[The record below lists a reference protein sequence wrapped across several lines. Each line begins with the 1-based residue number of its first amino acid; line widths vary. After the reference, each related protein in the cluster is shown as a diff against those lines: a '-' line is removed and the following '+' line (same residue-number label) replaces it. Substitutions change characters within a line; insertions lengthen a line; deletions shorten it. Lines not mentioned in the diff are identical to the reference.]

1 MSTIS
6 LRDAIR
12 IVRPEYVFL
21 KLKPNNSIRNNNT
34 HKIARAIASLYK
46 NVLENVKKEEHRAT
60 RILGKQFFIPTKVSL
75 ETSAK
80 VSYFIYIEKKK
91 VEFYFIAPKQHL
103 SVIKEKIGDVW
114 TSITVE
120 EVDSLPEFGKD
131 ATKYQLSYTK
141 EDALSLNVDR
151 RDNDLL
157 RSTLNVVDVMED
169 GDRAGVFYNF
179 IPVSQF
185 SWRSTY
191 KHTIEKVKSK
201 KPVDR
206 NKLGTSYV
214 FKMAVSFLVGTVD
227 AVTSVFSD
235 TKKVNSESP
244 LESLLERLNGG
255 VKISDS
261 TQRKATANILDTQI
275 IVMSKSEDA
284 LRQRNNAKSLA
295 RTFDSISEDNELTH
309 RSYKGEFKYTDRLLR
324 GAAVNKVGDEE
335 CQSFISM
342 AGRELLEQHQMI
354 ERVETQ
360 ETEVPEDLQ
369 EGGMCVGTNRYRG
382 NDQQAFLSTDKE
394 YKNLP
399 LILIGPQR
407 AGKSTLIGNLS
418 NDALNAGE
426 CVFIFDFIASCQLSS
441 EVATLFPK
449 DKTLVID
456 CEDPMKIEGLG
467 YNEVGVSLDPFQQ
480 YDNAK
485 KQTTQIKTLINSVN
499 ANGNGDTNLSAKMER
514 YLESASNV
522 VFVSGGSVT
531 DVFKVLQNHVARHKF
546 IDSVPESQHEN
557 LSENIDSLFELDE
570 YKDVKVGEG
579 NNKKTIQELCGTK
592 DHLITG
598 VIDRL
603 NKLKANTFMEAM
615 LKKSTAGNI
624 NLANEMQKNQLI
636 ILRMPETM
644 FSTDQERDVYTT
656 YWMTKLWM
664 ASQIREKM
672 VGGDRTKLTKVN
684 FIIDELY
691 QVENTQKF
699 LSDKLSRLAKFGVKA
714 IISAHY
720 LNQIKHIRDELR
732 SSNASYMLIS
742 GCDKK
747 NFNELQSELHPF
759 TEEDLLKLPRYNSMN
774 LLKSKD
780 GYARFIT
787 KLPKPI

>member
-1 MSTIS
+1 MSQIS

-46 NVLENVKKEEHRAT
+46 NVLENIKKEEVMAT

-131 ATKYQLSYTK
+131 ATRYQLAYTK

-179 IPVSQF
+179 IPASQF

-244 LESLLERLNGG
+244 LESLLERLNGCI
-255 VKISDS
+255 KISDS

-275 IVMSKSEDA
+275 IVMSKSDDT

-295 RTFDSISEDNELTH
+295 RTFDTISEDNELTH

-324 GAAVNKVGDEE
+324 GASVNKIGDEE
-335 CQSFISM
+335 CQSFISI
-342 AGRELLEQHQMI
+342 AGRDLLEQHNFI

-369 EGGMCVGTNRYRG
+369 EGVMCVGINRYRG
-382 NDQQAFLSTDKE
+382 NDQQAFLSNDKE
-394 YKNLP
+394 YKNLT
-399 LILIGPQR
+399 LVLIGPTR

-418 NDALNAGE
+418 RDAIVVGE
-426 CVFIFDFIASCQLSS
+426 CVIIFDYIGSCQLSS
-441 EVATLFPK
+441 EVAALFPASQR
-449 DKTLVID
+449 LVID
-456 CEDPMKIEGLG
+456 CEDPTKMQGLG
-467 YNEVGVSLDPFQQ
+467 YNEVGLSADPFRQ

-485 KQTTQIKTLINSVN
+485 KQTTQLMSLINSIN
-499 ANGNGDTNLSAKMER
+499 ADDTRLSAKMER
-514 YLESASNV
+514 YLTSAALV
-522 VFVSGGSVT
+522 VFITGGSIR
-531 DVFKVLQNHVARHKF
+531 DVFGVLQDHKARGQF
-546 IDSVPESQHEN
+546 IKRVPASQQEN
-557 LSENIDSLFELDE
+557 LTEYISSLHELDE
-570 YKDVKVGEG
+570 WKEG
-579 NNKKTIQELCGTK
+579 KKEAPPEIVGTK
-592 DHLITG
+592 EHLITG

-603 NKLKANTFMEAM
+603 NKLKANTYMEAM

-624 NLANEMQKNQLI
+624 DLVKELQKPQLI
-636 ILRMPETM
+636 CLRMPETM
-644 FSTDQERDVYTT
+644 FGTDGERDIYTT
-656 YWMTKLWM
+656 YWITKLWL
-664 ASQIREKM
+664 ALQIREQDI
-672 VGGDRTKLTKVN
+672 GDRTKLVKVN
-684 FIIDELY
+684 LIIDELY

-699 LSDKLSRLAKFGVKA
+699 LSDKLSRLAKFGCKP

-732 SSNASYMLIS
+732 SANASYMLIS

-747 NFNELQSELHPF
+747 NFSELESELHPYK
-759 TEEDLLKLPRYNSMN
+759 EEDLLKLPRYQSLN
-774 LLKSKD
+774 LLKSKE

-787 KLPKPI
+787 KLPKPIN

>member
-1 MSTIS
+1 MK
-6 LRDAIR
+6 LREAIR
-12 IVRPEYVFL
+12 IVKPEYVFL

-46 NVLENVKKEEHRAT
+46 NVLENVKKEEVRAT
-60 RILGKQFFIPTKVSL
+60 RILGKQFFIPTKISL

-91 VEFYFIAPKQHL
+91 VEFYFIIPKQHM

-120 EVDSLPEFGKD
+120 VVESLPEFGQD
-131 ATKYQLSYTK
+131 ATRYQLAYTK

-151 RDNDLL
+151 RDSDLL

-179 IPVSQF
+179 IPTSQF

-191 KHTIEKVKSK
+191 KHTIEKVRKKS
-201 KPVDR
+201 PVDR
-206 NKLGTSYV
+206 NKMGSSYMLKLA
-214 FKMAVSFLVGTVD
+214 FSFLVGTVD
-227 AVTSVFSD
+227 AVTSVFSSA
-235 TKKVNSESP
+235 KKVNGESP

-255 VKISDS
+255 IKISDS
-261 TQRKATANILDTQI
+261 TQKKATANILDTQI
-275 IVMSKSEDA
+275 IVMSKSDNA

-295 RTFDSISEDNELTH
+295 RTFDTISEDNELTH
-309 RSYKGEFKYTDRLLR
+309 RSYKGEFKYTDRFLH
-324 GAAVNKVGDEE
+324 GAAINKIGDGE
-335 CQSFISM
+335 CQNFISM
-342 AGRELLEQHQMI
+342 AGRDLLEQHNFI

-369 EGGMCVGTNRYRG
+369 EGVMCVGANRFRG
-382 NDQQAFLSTDKE
+382 NDQTAYLSTDKE

-407 AGKSTLIGNLS
+407 AGKSTLIANLA
-418 NDALNAGE
+418 NDAINNGE

-441 EVATLFPK
+441 EIAALFPPSQV
-449 DKTLVID
+449 LIID
-456 CEDPMKIEGLG
+456 CEDFKKIQGLG
-467 YNEVGVSLDPFQQ
+467 YNEIGISADPFRQ

-485 KQTTQIKTLINSVN
+485 KQTTQLMSLINSVN
-499 ANGNGDTNLSAKMER
+499 ADDTRLTAKMER
-514 YLESASNV
+514 YLTSAALV
-522 VFVSGGSVT
+522 VFITGGSIR
-531 DVFKVLQNHVARHKF
+531 DVFGVLQDDEARGKF
-546 IDSVPESQHEN
+546 IKRVPAAQQEN
-557 LSENIDSLFELDE
+557 LSESISSLCELDD
-570 YKDVKVGEG
+570 YKEVKVKEG
-579 NNKKTIQELCGTK
+579 KVTKTTMVLCGTK

-603 NKLKANTFMEAM
+603 NKLKANTYMEAM

-624 NLANEMQKNQLI
+624 DLVKEMQKNQLI

-644 FSTDQERDVYTT
+644 FSTDGERDIYTI
-656 YWMTKLWM
+656 YWMTKIWL
-664 ASQIREKM
+664 AAQIREQRF
-672 VGGDRTKLTKVN
+672 GGDRTKLTKVN
-684 FIIDELY
+684 LIIDELY

-699 LSDKLSRLAKFGVKA
+699 LNEKLSRLAKFGVKP
-714 IISAHY
+714 ILSAHY
-720 LNQIKHIRDELR
+720 LLQIKHIREELR
-732 SSNASYMLIS
+732 SANASYMLIS
-742 GCDKK
+742 GCDKDNYK
-747 NFNELQSELHPF
+747 ELKSELHPF
-759 TEEDLLKLPRYNSMN
+759 TEEDLLKLPRYHSMN

-787 KLPKPI
+787 KLPKPIS